1 MIAIVRTCWQICL
14 LRQGPQVFPRSWM
27 LFVILLLVYM
37 ATDVI
42 LFVAQGLRG
51 LVLLP
56 ELLLDTALLLAFFA
70 LVLTIW
76 QKLNRFNQTLSA
88 LLGSGSII
96 MLVAVPLSLL
106 ATLLPVSAGTQ
117 VVGVLLWV
125 ILAWNV
131 LVMGH
136 ILRHALNTWLT
147 LAIIIAGTYVV
158 LNLAMFAKL
167 FPIKG

>member
-1 MIAIVRTCWQICL
+1 MKAIVRTCWQICL

-37 ATDVI
+37 AADVV

-51 LVLLP
+51 RVLLP

-70 LVLTIW
+70 LVLAIW
-76 QKLNRFNQTLSA
+76 QKLERFNQTLSA
-88 LLGSGSII
+88 LLGTSTII

-106 ATLLPVSAGTQ
+106 ATLLPASAGTQ

-125 ILAWNV
+125 VLAWNV
-131 LVMGH
+131 LVTGH
-136 ILRHALNTWLT
+136 ILRHALHTWLT
-147 LAIIIAGTYVV
+147 LGIVIAGTYVV
-158 LNLAMFAKL
+158 LNLVMFSVL
-167 FPIKG
+167 FPMRT